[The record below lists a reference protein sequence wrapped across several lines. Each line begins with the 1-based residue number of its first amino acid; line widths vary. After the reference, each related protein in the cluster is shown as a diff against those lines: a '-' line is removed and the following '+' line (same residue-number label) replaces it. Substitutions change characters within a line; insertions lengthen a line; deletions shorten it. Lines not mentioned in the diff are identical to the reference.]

1 MISVFAAGIHVV
13 KKAIVIVCLPRITI
27 RLDAKHGVHF
37 FDLFTRPHRRF
48 VFIGQKTIAVAVLNL
63 PASLSLYLAGKHRQA
78 VRTNRNRCST
88 HGYQVR
94 AFDPLAHRSEVESIH
109 RSMPDRQGKIMDYCP
124 QEDLQQAHDFGSDYI
139 GIFAPSGEL
148 VACAC
153 TPICGQA
160 ALQLTFIGHPDH
172 WINGVMYAL
181 HVAVVEAA
189 IRLGAQWLTYEG
201 FFGQSDGMRYY
212 LARCGYSPVNVTWR
226 IAQDS

>member
-1 MISVFAAGIHVV
+1 MSAVFAAGIHLV
-13 KKAIVIVCLPRITI
+13 KLAITIVCLPRITI
-27 RLDAKHGVHF
+27 RLDAKHGVQF

-48 VFIGQKTIAVAVLNL
+48 LFIGQKTIAVAVLHL
-63 PASLSLYLAGKHRQA
+63 PASPTLYLAGKHRQA
-78 VRTNRNRCST
+78 VRTNRTRCLT

-109 RSMPDRQGKIMDYCP
+109 LSLPDRQGKKMDYCRH
-124 QEDLQQAHDFGSDYI
+124 EDLQQARDFSADYL
-139 GIFAPSGEL
+139 GVFAPSGEL

-181 HVAVVEAA
+181 QVAVVETA
-189 IRLGAQWLTYEG
+189 IRHGAQWLTYEG

-212 LARCGYSPVNVTWR
+212 LARCGYIPVNVTWR